1 MGISAVGGCA
11 GRADDMLTVSGF
23 IRAVLMCGE
32 PAYRFGFS
40 VELKTR
46 FTKDWDIFNV
56 RAMAA
61 GLSPAPNDA
70 RMRFSLPSGISS
82 FSLIFLLRDV
92 PD

>member
-1 MGISAVGGCA
+1 MRPGG
-11 GRADDMLTVSGF
+11 
-23 IRAVLMCGE
+23 GE

-46 FTKDWDIFNV
+46 FIKDWEILNV

-61 GLSPAPNDA
+61 GLIPALNDA

-82 FSLIFLLRDV
+82 FSLIFLLRDI